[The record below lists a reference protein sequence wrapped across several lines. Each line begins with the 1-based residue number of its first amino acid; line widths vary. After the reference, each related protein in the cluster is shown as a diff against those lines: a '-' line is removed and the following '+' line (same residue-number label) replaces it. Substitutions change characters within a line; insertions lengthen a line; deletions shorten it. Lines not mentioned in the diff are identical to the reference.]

1 MDARCF
7 YISMK
12 VIRIDLLT
20 KHVFIFYLIFLL
32 ILIITILL
40 AMWGVTRKSWENSFR
55 SRIFF
60 PHGAIAGKSLNCMT
74 SCVLF
79 PLTTHVPED
88 ALFRNVLC
96 LVKALTIMNKEKL
109 SRDVTLIHFVHAKD
123 VDVYRRQW
131 MLLSQILWDSRK
143 RQLRPN
149 ILWCYF
155 CTSVSKEG
163 NFLMWNT
170 FER

>member
-1 MDARCF
+1 MLLHQHESYSHRSADKACF
-7 YISMK
+7 YLLLDFLAHFDYHNSPCNVRSNKKKLGKLISQQ
-12 VIRIDLLT
+12 
-20 KHVFIFYLIFLL
+20 
-32 ILIITILL
+32 
-40 AMWGVTRKSWENSFR
+40 N
-55 SRIFF
+55 FF

-88 ALFRNVLC
+88 ALLRNVLC

-131 MLLSQILWDSRK
+131 MLLSQIL
-143 RQLRPN
+143 
-149 ILWCYF
+149 
-155 CTSVSKEG
+155 
-163 NFLMWNT
+163 
-170 FER
+170 